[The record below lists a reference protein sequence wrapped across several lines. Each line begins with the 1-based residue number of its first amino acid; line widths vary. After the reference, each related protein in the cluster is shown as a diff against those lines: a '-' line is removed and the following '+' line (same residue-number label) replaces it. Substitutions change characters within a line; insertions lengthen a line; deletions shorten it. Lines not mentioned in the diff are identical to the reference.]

1 MGAFMW
7 NQWARFVSITAS
19 VYIIWAGIW
28 GIFYRKFFW
37 DFVGG
42 VHMDTATQKG
52 IIPGKNSAPF
62 IAIIVTVPFVQIV
75 ALLVGML
82 NLTVEYP
89 APFIKK
95 ASIYRSW
102 VFRIVLLTFQAFL
115 GFLFYQGT
123 NAGIWSTIAAVA
135 YLRAQIR
142 GELLEGAREN
152 VGKREAA

>member
-1 MGAFMW
+1 MD
-7 NQWARFVSITAS
+7 
-19 VYIIWAGIW
+19 IIWAGIW

-82 NLTVEYP
+82 NLT
-89 APFIKK
+89 
-95 ASIYRSW
+95 
-102 VFRIVLLTFQAFL
+102 
-115 GFLFYQGT
+115 GT

>member
-82 NLTVEYP
+82 NLT
-89 APFIKK
+89 
-95 ASIYRSW
+95 
-102 VFRIVLLTFQAFL
+102 AFL